1 MLQHLCGGQRTT
13 FESQF
18 SPFTTWNLEIKVA
31 RCGGKNK
38 NSPHWLIYL
47 TAWPLVGGTVLG
59 RVESVVLLKEVCH

>member
-1 MLQHLCGGQRTT
+1 M
-13 FESQF
+13 
-18 SPFTTWNLEIKVA
+18 
-31 RCGGKNK
+31 NK